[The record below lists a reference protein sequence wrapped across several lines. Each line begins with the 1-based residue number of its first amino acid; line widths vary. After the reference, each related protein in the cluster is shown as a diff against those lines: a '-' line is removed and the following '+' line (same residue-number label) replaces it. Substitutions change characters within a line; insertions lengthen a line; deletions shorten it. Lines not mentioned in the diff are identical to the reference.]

1 MTRCCVKCKL
11 YRLCIE
17 EVEKNVD
24 LLEQKLD
31 KVSYNIMS
39 YLNRYLYIIN
49 LTFALSENDYP

>member
-1 MTRCCVKCKL
+1 MKCTL

-31 KVSYNIMS
+31 KVSYNIIKC
-39 YLNRYLYIIN
+39 LI
-49 LTFALSENDYP
+49 